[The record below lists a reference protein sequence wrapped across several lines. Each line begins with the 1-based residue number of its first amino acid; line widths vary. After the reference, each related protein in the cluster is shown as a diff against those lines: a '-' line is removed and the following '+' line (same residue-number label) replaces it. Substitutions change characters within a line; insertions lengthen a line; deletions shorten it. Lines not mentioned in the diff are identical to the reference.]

1 MTCRI
6 PAYVMFVLGLVMA
19 GWAQVAPSSDS
30 AQPAV
35 TVAWAQDT
43 NQYPPTYSPSRL
55 SSEDQRKFDKY
66 YEKWVDAGRK
76 NDREDVD
83 ENARHMQ
90 DIMAHYNIPPSVPFA
105 QIASNPGYGGYAGA
119 NTYGNP
125 SYSRLSAEDQ
135 KKFDDYYRKWLDAG
149 RKNDRDDIESNGR
162 HMQEIMTRYNIPP
175 SVPFDQVAS
184 GGYATGGYNNSNGVS
199 AYPAYAPGRLSGDD
213 QKKFDKYYK
222 KWADA
227 RRKND
232 RDDID
237 ENARHMEDIM
247 AHYNIPA
254 NVPFDRIASPAAA
267 YR

>member
-1 MTCRI
+1 MTGRTLTRTPATCRTSWHTTTSHPVCRLHRLPRI
-6 PAYVMFVLGLVMA
+6 P
-19 GWAQVAPSSDS
+19 
-30 AQPAV
+30 V
-35 TVAWAQDT
+35 TVATLEQTRTEIPHTADC
-43 NQYPPTYSPSRL
+43 
-55 SSEDQRKFDKY
+55 QRRTRKNSMIITASG
-66 YEKWVDAGRK
+66 WTRAGRMTGMTFE
-76 NDREDVD
+76 R
-83 ENARHMQ
+83 
-90 DIMAHYNIPPSVPFA
+90 
-105 QIASNPGYGGYAGA
+105 
-119 NTYGNP
+119 
-125 SYSRLSAEDQ
+125 
-135 KKFDDYYRKWLDAG
+135 
-149 RKNDRDDIESNGR
+149 NGR